1 MGGANTPL
9 ANQVLC
15 TEPLVLTLVAIRIEG
30 QGLWCTQG
38 QCLSASLKI
47 ESPCAVR

>member
-9 ANQVLC
+9 ANQVAC
-15 TEPLVLTLVAIRIEG
+15 TEPHVLIMVAIRIDG

-38 QCLSASLKI
+38 PCLSASLKI
-47 ESPCAVR
+47 EPPCAVR